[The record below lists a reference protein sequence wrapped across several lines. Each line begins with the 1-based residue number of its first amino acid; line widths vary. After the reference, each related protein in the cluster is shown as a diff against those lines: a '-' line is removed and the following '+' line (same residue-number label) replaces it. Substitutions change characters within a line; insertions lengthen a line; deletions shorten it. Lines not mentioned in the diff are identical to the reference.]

1 MPSDFFLDALTD
13 LHLGAFNEESGRW
26 TIEMDA
32 ASEHAARYKINVRT
46 ANIHP
51 ISMEAGPLNVNCLV
65 KKGPGFPLVF
75 RGDRLFSAFWGSLNP
90 NALAVAQGVRVRIQT
105 GLNPQRSFM

>member
-1 MPSDFFLDALTD
+1 
-13 LHLGAFNEESGRW
+13 
-26 TIEMDA
+26 MDA
-32 ASEHAARYKINVRT
+32 DAAGKHAARYKINVRT

-65 KKGPGFPLVF
+65 KKGPEIPLVF
-75 RGDRLFSAFWGSLNP
+75 RGDRLFSALWGSLNP

-105 GLNPQRSFM
+105 GLCPQRSFM